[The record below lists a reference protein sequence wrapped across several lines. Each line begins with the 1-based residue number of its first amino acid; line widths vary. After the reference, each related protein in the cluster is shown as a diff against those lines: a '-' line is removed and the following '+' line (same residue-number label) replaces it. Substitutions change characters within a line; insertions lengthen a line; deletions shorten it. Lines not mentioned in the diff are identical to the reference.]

1 MCRGSSRVAC
11 KKLSCYMKR
20 LSLLSS
26 LLLLSSAV
34 LAQQAYNI
42 SLDLKNVP
50 DDKVKVVV
58 HTPEVKEDRITY
70 IIPSVI
76 PGSYAQKDYGRFV
89 SRFRAYDAKGR
100 KLKTSQQGK
109 NLFVIEKAKKLA
121 RLEYMV
127 DDTWDVD
134 KDDNYIFQPGGTNIE
149 ANSNFVINHFG
160 FYGYLE
166 GYKMLPY
173 TLNVQKP
180 AHLLAATSLPVT
192 HQSPEQDVVQAADFV
207 RLADAPIM
215 YSRPDTASF
224 RTGNTTVSVAVYSE
238 TGMVQADSVREI
250 IRPMA
255 TALTN
260 FFGGMPVDRYQFIMY
275 FPKMSQS
282 AVTKHGGFG
291 ALEHSYSSMYFLPE
305 QTGDDLRTMVLDV
318 ASHEFLHIL
327 TPLNVHSEEI
337 EYFDFKDPKL
347 SQHLWLYEGVTEYF
361 SNLVQLQEG
370 LKTYAAFQEEMM
382 DKMRRSSE
390 YKDVSF
396 TEMSRRIIE
405 PEFQEMYSN
414 VYQKGALIGFLLDI
428 RLKELSNGQMGLREL
443 MLNLSKQYGPN
454 KPFKDD
460 ELIDVIVASTYP
472 EIRQFFDDYVTGSKP
487 LPYAEYYSKIGW
499 SFADQK
505 QATKLTFGEFR
516 LGYEKDRKF
525 YWIAEPLDN
534 KFGLEKYDILYA
546 VNGEPLTEENIY
558 QLIKPL
564 LEVNTKDS
572 VELAYVRK
580 DQLHRQKF
588 SPAEEEVELKFVVAD
603 NPDAP
608 PAQQQLRQRLLQK
621 NGGD

>member
-1 MCRGSSRVAC
+1 
-11 KKLSCYMKR
+11 MKCI
-20 LSLLSS
+20 SLLGS
-26 LLLLSSAV
+26 LLLLLSV
-34 LAQQAYNI
+34 VMAQQTYTV
-42 SLDLKNVP
+42 SLDLKNVSN
-50 DDKVKVVV
+50 DKVKVVV
-58 HTPEVKEDRITY
+58 NTPEVKENKITY

-76 PGSYAQKDYGRFV
+76 PGSYSQKDYGRFI
-89 SRFRAYDAKGR
+89 SNFKAYDAKGK
-100 KLKTSQQGK
+100 KLKTKRQGK
-109 NLFVIEKAKKLA
+109 NLFVIEKAKKLD
-121 RLEYMV
+121 RLEYFV
-127 DDTWDVD
+127 DDTWDVE
-134 KDDNYIFQPGGTNIE
+134 KEDNYIFQPGGTNIN

-180 AHLLAATSLPVT
+180 THLLAATSLPVT
-192 HQSPEQDVVQAADFV
+192 HQSPEQDVVQASDFV

-224 RTGNTTVSVAVYSE
+224 RTGNTIVSVAVHSE
-238 TGMVQADSVREI
+238 TGMVQADSINEMI
-250 IRPMA
+250 KPLA

-275 FPKMSQS
+275 FPKMGNTT
-282 AVTKHGGFG
+282 VTRYGGYG

-305 QTGDDLRTMVLDV
+305 QTGDDLKSMVLDV

-361 SNLVQLQEG
+361 SHLVQLQEG
-370 LKTYAAFQEEMM
+370 LKTYEAFQKEMM
-382 DKMRRSSE
+382 DKMRSASE
-390 YKDVSF
+390 YEDVSF

-405 PEFQEMYSN
+405 PEYQEMYSN

-472 EIRQFFDDYVTGSKP
+472 EIRQFFDDYVIGNKP
-487 LPYAEYYSKIGW
+487 LPYAEYYNKIGW
-499 SFADQK
+499 AYADQK
-505 QATKLTFGEFR
+505 EGTKLTFGEFR
-516 LGYEKDRKF
+516 LGFEKEKKF
-525 YWIAEPLDN
+525 FWIAEPMDN
-534 KFGLEKYDILYA
+534 RFGLEKYDILYA

-564 LEVNTKDS
+564 IEVEGKDT
-572 VELAYVRK
+572 VELAYLR
-580 DQLHRQKF
+580 QNELHKKTF
-588 SPAEEEVELKFVVAD
+588 TPEEERVELKFVVED
-603 NPDAP
+603 NPGALP
-608 PAQQQLRQRLLQK
+608 MQQQLRQRLLLK
-621 NGGD
+621 APGDL

>member
-1 MCRGSSRVAC
+1 
-11 KKLSCYMKR
+11 MKR
-20 LSLLSS
+20 ISLLSP
-26 LLLLSSAV
+26 LLLLSSFAV
-34 LAQQAYNI
+34 AQQAYNV
-42 SLDLKNVP
+42 SLDLKNVT

-76 PGSYAQKDYGRFV
+76 PGSYSKKDYGRFI
-89 SRFRAYDAKGR
+89 SKFRAYDAKGR

-121 RLEYMV
+121 RLEYLV
-127 DDTWDVD
+127 DDTWDVA

-180 AHLLAATSLPVT
+180 PHLLAATSLPVT
-192 HQSPEQDVVQAADFV
+192 RQSPEQDVVQAADFV

-224 RTGNTTVSVAVYSE
+224 RTGNTTVSVAVHSE
-238 TGMVQADSVREI
+238 TGLVRADSISEMI
-250 IRPMA
+250 QPLA
-255 TALTN
+255 TALTS

-275 FPKMSQS
+275 FPKMSES
-282 AVTKHGGFG
+282 AVTKYGGFG

-305 QTGDDLRTMVLDV
+305 QTGDDLRSMVLDV

-361 SNLVQLQEG
+361 SHLVQLQEG
-370 LKTYAAFQEEMM
+370 LKTYEAFREEMM
-382 DKMRRSSE
+382 DKMRRASE
-390 YKDVSF
+390 YKEVSF

-405 PEFQEMYSN
+405 PEYQEMYSN
-414 VYQKGALIGFLLDI
+414 VYLKGALIGFLLDI
-428 RLKELSNGQMGLREL
+428 RLKELSNGQSGLREL
-443 MLNLSKQYGPN
+443 MLDLSKQYGPN
-454 KPFKDD
+454 KPFKDE
-460 ELIDVIVASTYP
+460 ELIDVIVARTHP
-472 EIRQFFDDYVTGSKP
+472 EIRQFFDDHVIGSKP
-487 LPYAEYYSKIGW
+487 LPYEEYYSKIGW
-499 SFADQK
+499 DYADQK
-505 QATKLTFGEFR
+505 QGTKLTFGEFR

-525 YWIAEPLDN
+525 YWIAEPMN
-534 KFGLEKYDILYA
+534 NTFGLEKYDILYA

-564 LEVNTKDS
+564 IEVNGKDT

-580 DQLHRQKF
+580 DQLHRERF
-588 SPAEEEVELKFVVAD
+588 TPAEEPVELKFVVEDDPKAL
-603 NPDAP
+603 PS
-608 PAQQQLRQRLLQK
+608 QQQLRQQLLQK
-621 NGGD
+621 SPQDL

>member
-1 MCRGSSRVAC
+1 
-11 KKLSCYMKR
+11 MKR
-20 LSLLSS
+20 VILLSS
-26 LLLLSSAV
+26 LFLLSSV
-34 LAQQAYNI
+34 VMAQQAYDI
-42 SLDLKNVP
+42 SLDLKNVTN
-50 DDKVKVVV
+50 DKVKVVV
-58 HTPEVKEDRITY
+58 NTPEVKENKITY

-76 PGSYAQKDYGRFV
+76 PGSYSQKDYGRFI
-89 SRFRAYDAKGR
+89 SKFRAFDAKGK
-100 KLKTSQQGK
+100 KLKTTQQGK

-121 RLEYMV
+121 RLEYFV
-127 DDTWDVD
+127 DDTWDVE
-134 KDDNYIFQPGGTNIE
+134 KEDNYIFQPGGTNIE

-173 TLNVQKP
+173 TVNVQKP
-180 AHLLAATSLPVT
+180 AHLFAATSLPVT
-192 HQSPEQDVVQAADFV
+192 KKAPEQDVVQASDFV

-224 RTGNTTVSVAVYSE
+224 RTGNTTVSVAVHSE
-238 TGMVQADSVREI
+238 TGMVKADSISEMI
-250 IRPMA
+250 KPLA

-260 FFGGMPVDRYQFIMY
+260 FFGGMPVDHYQFIMY
-275 FPKMSQS
+275 FPKMGQS
-282 AVTKHGGFG
+282 AVTKYGGYG

-305 QTGDDLRTMVLDV
+305 QTGDELRSMVLDV

-361 SNLVQLQEG
+361 SHLVQLQEG
-370 LKTYAAFQEEMM
+370 LKTYEAFQMEMM
-382 DKMRRSSE
+382 DKMRRGSE

-405 PEFQEMYSN
+405 PEYQEMYSN

-460 ELIDVIVASTYP
+460 ELIDVIVANTYP
-472 EIRQFFDDYVTGSKP
+472 EIRQFFDDYVIGNKP
-487 LPYAEYYSKIGW
+487 LPYKEYYNKIGW
-499 SFADQK
+499 NYADK
-505 QATKLTFGEFR
+505 KLGTKLTFGEFR
-516 LGYEKDRKF
+516 LGFEKDKKF
-525 YWIAEPLDN
+525 FWIAEPMNN

-558 QLIKPL
+558 QLLKPL
-564 LEVNTKDS
+564 IEVERKDT
-572 VELAYVRK
+572 VELAY
-580 DQLHRQKF
+580 LRQNELYKKTF
-588 SPAEEEVELKFVVAD
+588 TPAEEPVELQFVVED
-603 NPDAP
+603 NPDAL
-608 PAQQQLRQRLLQK
+608 PAQQQLRERLLLKPSQ
-621 NGGD
+621 DL

>member
-1 MCRGSSRVAC
+1 
-11 KKLSCYMKR
+11 MKR
-20 LSLLSS
+20 ISLLGS
-26 LLLLSSAV
+26 LLLLSSV
-34 LAQQAYNI
+34 VMAQQAYTI
-42 SLDLKNVP
+42 SLDLQNVP
-50 DDKVKVVV
+50 NDKVKVVV
-58 HTPEVKEDRITY
+58 NTPEVKENKITY

-76 PGSYAQKDYGRFV
+76 PGSYSQKDYGRFI
-89 SRFRAYDAKGR
+89 SNFKAYDAKGK
-100 KLKTSQQGK
+100 KLKAKRQGK

-121 RLEYMV
+121 RLEYFV
-127 DDTWDVD
+127 DDTWDVE
-134 KDDNYIFQPGGTNIE
+134 KEDNYIFQPGGTNIE

-192 HQSPEQDVVQAADFV
+192 HESPEQDVVQAPDFV

-224 RTGNTTVSVAVYSE
+224 RTGNTTVSVAVHSE
-238 TGMVQADSVREI
+238 TGMVQADSIREMI
-250 IRPMA
+250 KPLA

-275 FPKMSQS
+275 FPKMGRS
-282 AVTKHGGFG
+282 AVTRYGGYG

-305 QTGDDLRTMVLDV
+305 QTGDDLKSMVLDV

-337 EYFDFKDPKL
+337 EYFDFKEPKL

-361 SNLVQLQEG
+361 SHLVQLQEG
-370 LKTYAAFQEEMM
+370 LKTYEAFQKEMI
-382 DKMRRSSE
+382 DKMRGASE
-390 YKDVSF
+390 YEDVSF

-405 PEFQEMYSN
+405 PEYQEMYSN

-454 KPFKDD
+454 KPFRDD

-472 EIRQFFDDYVTGSKP
+472 EIRQFFDDYVIGSTP
-487 LPYAEYYSKIGW
+487 LPYEEYYNKIGW
-499 SFADQK
+499 AYADQK
-505 QATKLTFGEFR
+505 EGTKLTFGEFR
-516 LGYEKDRKF
+516 LGFEKEKKF
-525 YWIAEPLDN
+525 FWIAEPMDN
-534 KFGLEKYDILYA
+534 RFGLEKYDILYA

-558 QLIKPL
+558 ELIKPL
-564 LEVNTKDS
+564 IEVEGKDT
-572 VELAYVRK
+572 VELAYLR
-580 DQLHRQKF
+580 QNELHKKAF
-588 SPAEEEVELKFVVAD
+588 TPEEERVELRFVVED
-603 NPDAP
+603 NPDAL
-608 PAQQQLRQRLLQK
+608 PAQQQLRQRLLLKAPQ
-621 NGGD
+621 DL